1 MAYRDNLSRRGAFAH
16 NLWMLAL
23 LVLLAGCATGDL
35 TETSEPQ
42 GPSIEGV
49 SGDFPTVSKG
59 NRGRGNKNRDSTQL
73 TAVVIS
79 PASVSL
85 RVGATQRFTATA
97 KLSDGT
103 STAAHVTWTATGGT
117 IDNSGLYTSGSAGN
131 YRVTATSLYSNLAD
145 TAAVTVSTTAPA
157 TLVSIS
163 VSPGSATLQTGATQR
178 FAASGKLSDGTTTAP
193 PVTWTVTGG
202 TITKDGLYTAG
213 QTAGTYRAV
222 ATDTSGTLADTAAI
236 TITAGTATGCSSYP
250 ASRRVAVATVSQLAA
265 ALAYARPGDLILLA
279 DGTYVGHFKATI
291 SGTASSPIVLCGT
304 RAAVLNGGKTSG
316 GGFALTVQASY
327 WTLDGFTVTNTHQGV
342 RFQGTRSGVIRGLAI
357 NTVGQEAIS
366 LKGFAK
372 HNLVEG
378 NTISNTGLSIAEY
391 GEGIY
396 LGSAPS
402 QWCTW
407 SNCQPDRTDSNTVR
421 RNTIGPYVRSELIDA
436 KEGTAFNRIEDNVFD
451 GRGQVND
458 PATFWIDSWVE
469 INGDDYVVTGNRG
482 VNALKHGFQTYRGPN
497 GWGNRTYYAGNS
509 ADLNGA
515 PGYGIVLS
523 QSPYGVIVRCD
534 NQVQDAGS
542 GLSNVSCK

>member
-1 MAYRDNLSRRGAFAH
+1 MAYRDNLSRRREYAH
-16 NLWMLAL
+16 YFRMLTPL
-23 LVLLAGCATGDL
+23 LLLAACAGSDL
-35 TETSEPQ
+35 TEMSEPTT
-42 GPSIEGV
+42 SLAEE
-49 SGDFPTVSKG
+49 SADLPTL
-59 NRGRGNKNRDSTQL
+59 GRGKGKGPKRDRNSDPST
-73 TAVVIS
+73 TIAIS
-79 PASVSL
+79 PASASL
-85 RVGATQRFTATA
+85 QPGATQKFAATT

-103 STAAHVTWTATGGT
+103 TITAEVTWTATGGT
-117 IDNSGLYTSGSAGN
+117 IDTNGVYTGATSGS
-131 YRVTATSLYSNLAD
+131 YRVIATGLNSNAAD
-145 TAAVTVSTTAPA
+145 TAVVTVSTA
-157 TLVSIS
+157 TQAQLVSIS
-163 VSPGSATLQTGATQR
+163 VAPGSATLQPGETQR
-178 FAASGKLSDGTTTAP
+178 FAVSGKLSDGTTIAP
-193 PVTWTVTGG
+193 PVTWTATGG
-202 TITKDGLYTAG
+202 TVARDGIYTAG
-213 QTAGTYRAV
+213 QTAGTFRAV
-222 ATDTSGTLADTAAI
+222 ATDTSGTLADTAVI
-236 TITAGTATGCSSYP
+236 TIGSTTATGCSRYP
-250 ASRRVAVATVSQLAA
+250 ANRRIEVATVSQLAA
-265 ALAYARPGDLILLA
+265 SLTNARPGDLILLA
-279 DGTYVGHFKATI
+279 DGTYVGHFKTTI

-304 RAAVLNGGKTSG
+304 RAAVINGGKTSG

-342 RFQGTRSGVIRGLAI
+342 RFQGTQSGVIRRLNI

-372 HNLVEG
+372 NNLVEE
-378 NTISNTGLSIAEY
+378 NTIFNTGLSIPEY

-407 SNCQPDRTDSNTVR
+407 SNCQPDRTDYNTVR

-497 GWGNRTYYAGNS
+497 GWGNRTYYAGNI

-515 PGYGIVLS
+515 AGYGIVLS
-523 QSPYGVIVRCD
+523 QSPSGVVVKCD